1 MGTILSP
8 IPLYKWDDVCYAR
21 YYSYRMDSLSS
32 MNRYIPY
39 RFRGMALLLV
49 CMILLPAII
58 SCAALG
64 TVRAPTATPTASIT
78 PTSTPTAIPT
88 FTPTATERPVLC
100 GGPPVM
106 FILLIGSDAR
116 RDSYAIGLADSIRLV
131 RVDFVEP
138 SIQLLAFQRD
148 LYVEIPG
155 IESHN
160 GITHGKL
167 NQAFLYGNPGYGYFD
182 DPSQGPGLLAL
193 TLEHNFGAHVDHYA
207 AVNLQAFV
215 RIVDALDGID
225 IQLPYDV
232 DGRVKG
238 SKDPN
243 LYFPAGDLHL
253 SGYRTMLLARMRPQ
267 GDFTRSEVQNLILQ
281 ALAEEVLSPG
291 VITKLPELVEA
302 LYGSA
307 QTDLGGAEASQL
319 LCLAAMLE
327 PHKIEFLSFPETLF
341 KSERVQDPVLG
352 NTSILAANFD
362 VLKTYVQIFMDGT
375 WPEPEENLRN
385 PIDP

>member
-1 MGTILSP
+1 MSFVDHYFP
-8 IPLYKWDDVCYAR
+8 
-21 YYSYRMDSLSS
+21 S
-32 MNRYIPY
+32 
-39 RFRGMALLLV
+39 RFRRIARFLS
-49 CMILLPAII
+49 CMLLLPAL
-58 SCAALG
+58 LG
-64 TVRAPTATPTASIT
+64 CGAVNVINPLNLASAIPTASIT
-78 PTSTPTAIPT
+78 PTSTSTA
-88 FTPTATERPVLC
+88 TPTPTLTPTPTERPVLC

-193 TLEHNFGAHVDHYA
+193 TLEHNFGAQVDHYA

-215 RIVDALDGID
+215 RIVDALEGID
-225 IQLPYDV
+225 IQLPYAV

-238 SKDPN
+238 SKDSN
-243 LYFPAGDLHL
+243 LYFQAGNLHL
-253 SGYRTMLLARMRPQ
+253 SGYRTMLLARMRPH
-267 GDFTRSEVQNLILQ
+267 GDFSRSEVQNLILK
-281 ALAEEVLSPG
+281 ALAEEVLSPS
-291 VITKLPELVEA
+291 VILKLPELVEA
-302 LYGSA
+302 LRGS
-307 QTDLGGAEASQL
+307 
-319 LCLAAMLE
+319 
-327 PHKIEFLSFPETLF
+327 
-341 KSERVQDPVLG
+341 VQ
-352 NTSILAANFD
+352 
-362 VLKTYVQIFMDGT
+362 
-375 WPEPEENLRN
+375 
-385 PIDP
+385 